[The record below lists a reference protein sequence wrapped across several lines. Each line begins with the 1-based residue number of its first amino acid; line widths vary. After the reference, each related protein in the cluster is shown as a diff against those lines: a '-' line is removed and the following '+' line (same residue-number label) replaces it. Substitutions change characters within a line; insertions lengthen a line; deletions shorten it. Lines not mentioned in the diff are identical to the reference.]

1 MEEKPSRADW
11 LPVAS
16 TRRLSGAAHAGEK
29 SAGMRFLGTREVV
42 VNQHVRTDPMAQ
54 SIEPS
59 RRGASNDAPRTLL
72 GIHGKLFDKVV
83 RCLPP
88 LRETRVGKCR
98 IARPFLEP
106 TVAVDNRPNVAGMV
120 VGFLSNVIKQTL
132 LVHFREEAFFNVFN
146 EALPALLLRSAGG
159 LLWGKGRTRA
169 LQFSSDFGWRFEVSS
184 HEWTKPMCKSQ
195 PVNVGV
201 NDIRGPGCSH
211 FLKEIVVLS
220 RPPP

>member
-16 TRRLSGAAHAGEK
+16 TRRLLGAAHAGEK

-83 RCLPP
+83 SCLPP
-88 LRETRVGKCR
+88 LRERRIRKCR
-98 IARPFLEP
+98 IARPSLQP
-106 TVAVDNRPNVAGMV
+106 TVTVGNRSNVARMV
-120 VGFLSNVIKQTL
+120 VSLLSNVIKPTL
-132 LVHFREEAFFNVFN
+132 LVHFREEAIFNVLN
-146 EALPALLLRSAGG
+146 EVLPTLLLRSAGE
-159 LLWGKGRTRA
+159 LLWGKVQTPA
-169 LQFSSDFGWRFEVSS
+169 LQFSSEFGWRFEVSP
-184 HEWTKPMCKSQ
+184 HEPTKPMSKS
-195 PVNVGV
+195 
-201 NDIRGPGCSH
+201 
-211 FLKEIVVLS
+211 
-220 RPPP
+220 